1 MGDKLNM
8 NLDDLLS
15 SRYSVRAFKPDPI
28 PQATLDAIFTTAQM
42 SPSNC
47 NTQPWQVFVAS
58 GAKCDEVRQ
67 TLVDIVSAGTEPT
80 PEFLYYDGFTK
91 ELRVRRVVCARELY
105 DCMGVERNDKV
116 GRAKAMLRN
125 FELFDAPHVAFICIP
140 PEFGK
145 VNVLDI
151 GIYLQTLMLAMHSHG
166 VASCAQG
173 ALSLHPAPIKKL
185 LGIDDDLGIIVGVSF
200 GFEDTEVPANKT
212 RTTREPIDKSVTFLS

>member
-1 MGDKLNM
+1 
-8 NLDDLLS
+8 
-15 SRYSVRAFKPDPI
+15 
-28 PQATLDAIFTTAQM
+28 
-42 SPSNC
+42 
-47 NTQPWQVFVAS
+47 
-58 GAKCDEVRQ
+58 
-67 TLVDIVSAGTEPT
+67 
-80 PEFLYYDGFTK
+80 
-91 ELRVRRVVCARELY
+91 
-105 DCMGVERNDKV
+105 MGVERNDKV